1 MTLIDLFLTAVGA
14 MRTNVLRT
22 FLMMLGIVIGVGA
35 VIVLTAA
42 TEGAQ
47 QGVSDRIRGLGSDL
61 LFVRP
66 GAQRSAGGIASLP
79 GLGPSLFYED
89 AVAIGDARLPYID
102 GIASHTAAGG
112 GVGLI
117 SVAQVIYRGQNAATV
132 LIGTEPSYQTVRD
145 HYVERGRFIS
155 EDDVTKKA
163 LVVVLGANVAKNV
176 FGNEDPVGQS
186 VRVFAGLN
194 ARFGAGFNFTVI
206 GVMEPKG
213 ASGAG
218 DEDDRVFV
226 PLPSFQARVPLI
238 RNARG
243 LTNVSQITIKLA
255 DRSKATQAKEDIG
268 ILLKDR
274 HASAEADFTIETQGE
289 ILETATAVDRS
300 LGVLVASIASIALVV
315 GGICIMAI
323 MLISVTERTREIG
336 IRKAI
341 GAKRTDILL
350 QFLIESLLVTMLGGA
365 IGVGGGYLVT
375 VLAEAFDI
383 GGSGTK
389 YVITPQWVMVGLGV
403 SAVTGVVAGVYPA
416 WLASRLDPIEALR
429 HE

>member
-66 GAQRSAGGIASLP
+66 GAQRSQGGAAALP

-89 AVAIGDARLPYID
+89 AIAIGDAGLPYID
-102 GIASHTAAGG
+102 GITAHTSAGG
-112 GVGLI
+112 GTGFVSL
-117 SVAQVIYRGQNAATV
+117 AQVIYRGQNAAVV

-145 HYVERGRFIS
+145 HYVTRGRFIS
-155 EDDVTKKA
+155 EDDVTKKG
-163 LVVVLGANVAKNV
+163 LVVVLGSNIAEKV
-176 FGNEDPVGQS
+176 FPTEDPIGQT
-186 VRVFAGLN
+186 VRVFAGIN
-194 ARFGAGFNFTVI
+194 ARFGVGFNFTVI

-213 ASGAG
+213 TSGTG
-218 DEDDRVFV
+218 GEDDRVFV
-226 PLPSFQARVPLI
+226 PLPSFQARVPFL
-238 RNARG
+238 RNAKG
-243 LTNVSQITIKLA
+243 YTNVSQISIKLSDRGAA
-255 DRSKATQAKEDIG
+255 DKAKEDIG

-274 HASAEADFTIETQGE
+274 HESAEADFTIETQGE

-389 YVITPQWVMVGLGV
+389 YVITPQWVLVGLGV
-403 SAVTGVVAGVYPA
+403 SAITGVVAGVYPA

>member
-1 MTLIDLFLTAVGA
+1 MTLIELFLTSVAA

-47 QGVSDRIRGLGSDL
+47 QGVSERIRGLGSDL

-66 GAQRSAGGIASLP
+66 GAARAQGGAAALP

-89 AVAIGDARLPYID
+89 AIAIGDAGLPYID
-102 GIASHTAAGG
+102 GIAASTAVGG
-112 GVGLI
+112 GTGFV

-132 LIGTEPSYQTVRD
+132 LVGTEASYQTVRD
-145 HYVERGRFIS
+145 HYVTRGRFVS

-163 LVVVLGANVAKNV
+163 LVVVLGSNIAERV
-176 FGNEDPVGQS
+176 FPTEDPIGQT
-186 VRVFAGLN
+186 VRLFAGVS
-194 ARFGAGFNFTVI
+194 ARFGVGFNFMVI

-213 ASGAG
+213 TSGTG
-218 DEDDRVFV
+218 GEDDRVFV
-226 PLPSFQARVPLI
+226 PLPSIQARVPFL
-238 RNARG
+238 RNAKG
-243 LTNVSQITIKLA
+243 YTNVTQISIKLSDRGAA
-255 DRSKATQAKEDIG
+255 DKAKEDIG

-274 HASAEADFTIETQGE
+274 HESAEADFTIETQGE

-336 IRKAI
+336 IRKAL
-341 GAKRTDILL
+341 GAKRIDILL
-350 QFLIESLLVTMLGGA
+350 QFLIESLLVTLVGGA

-389 YVITPQWVMVGLGV
+389 YVITPQWVLVGLGV

>member
-1 MTLIDLFLTAVGA
+1 VTLVDLFLTAVGA

-47 QGVSDRIRGLGSDL
+47 QGVSERIRGLGSDL

-102 GIASHTAAGG
+102 GITAHTAAGG
-112 GVGLI
+112 GAGLI

-132 LIGTEPSYQTVRD
+132 LIGTEPSYQFVRD

-163 LVVVLGANVAKNV
+163 LVVVLGANVAENV
-176 FGNEDPVGQS
+176 FGNEDPIGES

-194 ARFGAGFNFTVI
+194 ARFGAGFNFVVI

-255 DRSKATQAKEDIG
+255 DRSKAAQAKEDIG

-274 HASAEADFTIETQGE
+274 HESAEADFTIETQGE

>member
-1 MTLIDLFLTAVGA
+1 MTLIELFFTSVAA

-61 LFVRP
+61 MFVRP
-66 GAQRSAGGIASLP
+66 GAARAQGGASALP

-89 AVAIGDARLPYID
+89 AIAIGDAGLPYID
-102 GIASHTAAGG
+102 GITAHTSAGG
-112 GVGLI
+112 GTGFVSL
-117 SVAQVIYRGQNAATV
+117 AQVIYRGQNAAVV

-145 HYVERGRFIS
+145 HYVTSGRFIS
-155 EDDVTKKA
+155 EDDVTKKG
-163 LVVVLGANVAKNV
+163 LVVVLGSNIAEKV
-176 FGNEDPVGQS
+176 FPNEDAIGQT
-186 VRVFAGLN
+186 VRVFAGIS
-194 ARFGAGFNFTVI
+194 AAFGVGFNFTVI

-213 ASGAG
+213 ETGTG
-218 DEDDRVFV
+218 GEDDRVFV
-226 PLPSFQARVPLI
+226 PLPSFQARVPFL
-238 RNARG
+238 RNAKG
-243 LTNVSQITIKLA
+243 YTNVSQISIKLS
-255 DRSKATQAKEDIG
+255 DRGAAEEAKDAIS

-274 HASAEADFTIETQGE
+274 HESADADFTIETQGE

-336 IRKAI
+336 IRKAL
-341 GAKRTDILL
+341 GAKRIDILL
-350 QFLIESLLVTMLGGA
+350 QFLIESLLVTVVGGA

-375 VLAEAFDI
+375 VLAESFDI

-389 YVITPQWVMVGLGV
+389 YVITPQWVLVGLGV
-403 SAVTGVVAGVYPA
+403 SAVTGVIAGVYPA

>member
-1 MTLIDLFLTAVGA
+1 MTLIELFLTSVAA

-47 QGVSDRIRGLGSDL
+47 QGVSERIRGLGSDL

-132 LIGTEPSYQTVRD
+132 LIGTEPSYQSVRD

-255 DRSKATQAKEDIG
+255 DRSKAAQAKEDIG

-274 HASAEADFTIETQGE
+274 HESAEADFTIETQGE

-336 IRKAI
+336 IRKAL
-341 GAKRTDILL
+341 GAKRIDILL
-350 QFLIESLLVTMLGGA
+350 QFLIESLLVTLVGGA

-375 VLAEAFDI
+375 VLAESFDI

>member
-1 MTLIDLFLTAVGA
+1 MTLIELFLTSVAA

-47 QGVSDRIRGLGSDL
+47 QGVSERIRGLGSDL

-66 GAQRSAGGIASLP
+66 GAARAQGGAAALP

-89 AVAIGDARLPYID
+89 AIAIGDAGLPYID
-102 GIASHTAAGG
+102 GITAHTSAGG
-112 GVGLI
+112 GTGFVSL
-117 SVAQVIYRGQNAATV
+117 AQVIYRGQNAAVV

-145 HYVERGRFIS
+145 HYVTRGRFIS
-155 EDDVTKKA
+155 EDDVTKKG
-163 LVVVLGANVAKNV
+163 LVVVLGSNIAEKV
-176 FGNEDPVGQS
+176 FPTEDPIGQS
-186 VRVFAGLN
+186 VRVFAGIN
-194 ARFGAGFNFTVI
+194 ARFGVGFNFTVI

-213 ASGAG
+213 TSGTG
-218 DEDDRVFV
+218 GEDDRVFV
-226 PLPSFQARVPLI
+226 PLPSFQARVPFL
-238 RNARG
+238 RNAKG
-243 LTNVSQITIKLA
+243 YTNVSQISIKLSDRGAA
-255 DRSKATQAKEDIG
+255 DKAKEDIG

-274 HASAEADFTIETQGE
+274 HESAEADFTIETQGE

-336 IRKAI
+336 IRKAL
-341 GAKRTDILL
+341 GAKRIDILL
-350 QFLIESLLVTMLGGA
+350 QFLIESLLVTLVGGA

-389 YVITPQWVMVGLGV
+389 YVITPQWVLVGLGV